1 MAEAPDD
8 YRAHLETYE
17 GFSKLVTFSLLWIV
31 VILASMALGIVGGLS
46 ILGLL
51 LGVGGSIALLIGFA
65 VLS

>member
-1 MAEAPDD
+1 MAEAQDD
-8 YRAHLETYE
+8 YREHQETYE
-17 GFSKLVTFSLLWIV
+17 AFSKLVTFSLLWIV

>member
-1 MAEAPDD
+1 MADAQDD
-8 YRAHLETYE
+8 YRAHHETYE
-17 GFSKLVTFSLLWIV
+17 AFSKLVTFSLLWIV
-31 VILASMALGIVGGLS
+31 VILASMALGLVGGLS